1 LWREHYRRV
10 RPTQPLRAR
19 VPQPIAA
26 QTLMF
31 GIVGGD
37 VVVRF
42 GTTVPVIAFRSG
54 AFPELDFQLSNFD
67 PAAAP
72 DAVEAALRRFLQE
85 RVRRQG

>member
-1 LWREHYRRV
+1 MLTSIWGERR
-10 RPTQPLRAR
+10 RALGSA
-19 VPQPIAA
+19 QAA
-26 QTLMF
+26 KP
-31 GIVGGD
+31 GED

-42 GTTVPVIAFRSG
+42 GARVPVVAFRFN
-54 AFPELDFQLSNFD
+54 AFPELDFLLSDFD